1 MLKEAQTYKQCHRKK
16 ALTTSTEALLI
27 QPLNH
32 SSITQA
38 ASAIPEKR
46 GKEEGQRGAKEVWG
60 MFAASRSPEASW
72 LAYVGPNKRE
82 RRGRKKTR
90 VDGVMCVVGEGQ
102 MVTAC
107 GLEEDEIDLIKIE

>member
-1 MLKEAQTYKQCHRKK
+1 
-16 ALTTSTEALLI
+16 
-27 QPLNH
+27 
-32 SSITQA
+32 
-38 ASAIPEKR
+38 
-46 GKEEGQRGAKEVWG
+46 

-102 MVTAC
+102 MVTVWLRRRQC
-107 GLEEDEIDLIKIE
+107 EVRVIKLALKRTRGAR